1 VDQRGERR
9 GEDRSGL
16 MLRIKLEKLT
26 INVSTLISDDSHALY
41 MQRVMYC
48 VPLGRM
54 GTESGTGAFTSLRG
68 AHSPAL
74 SVSHTRPGNDAV
86 KDE

>member
-9 GEDRSGL
+9 GEDRSCL
-16 MLRIKLEKLT
+16 ILRIKLEKLT
-26 INVSTLISDDSHALY
+26 LISDDSHAVY

-54 GTESGTGAFTSLRG
+54 GTESGTGAFTSLRE
-68 AHSPAL
+68 SPQPCAEC
-74 SVSHTRPGNDAV
+74 VPHTAR
-86 KDE
+86 K